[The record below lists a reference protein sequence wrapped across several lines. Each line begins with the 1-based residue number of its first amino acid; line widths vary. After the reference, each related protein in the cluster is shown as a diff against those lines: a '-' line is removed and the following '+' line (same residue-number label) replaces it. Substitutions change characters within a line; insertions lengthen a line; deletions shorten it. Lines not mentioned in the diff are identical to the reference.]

1 MTQHT
6 ATMRKTWTARHDDPR
21 FLTSVARGFQVFD
34 ALSNGSGPMS
44 LTELAAATGLSVPT
58 VQRLTA
64 TLVCAGYL
72 AKDSHSKRYRPT
84 VKTVNLLYSYLSRN
98 QFAKRAWPHLVK
110 LREDVGLDVSLS
122 VRVGDAMIYVHRLP
136 GYAGNFENTLPGKKV
151 PIHLSASGRSLL
163 SLWET
168 QKVQN
173 YLSRLDLCAQTPW
186 SLTDS
191 NAIAAKIADCR
202 EKGFAFV
209 KQEASPGL
217 MTLACPVVCGT
228 EAISGVSVH
237 APVASLSPEDFKNK
251 VLPLVV
257 SVSQALSTPASFRP

>member
-6 ATMRKTWTARHDDPR
+6 TTMPRAQDPR

-34 ALSNGSGPMS
+34 ALSNGDGPMS

-64 TLVCAGYL
+64 TLVYAGYL
-72 AKDSHSKRYRPT
+72 AKDSNSKRYRPT
-84 VKTVNLLYSYLSRN
+84 VKTVHLLYSYLSRN
-98 QFAKRAWPHLVK
+98 RFAKRAWPHLVR
-110 LREDVGLDVSLS
+110 LREDVGFDVSLS
-122 VRVGDAMIYVHRLP
+122 VRVGDEMIYVHRLP

-151 PIHLSASGRSLL
+151 PIQLSASGRSLL
-163 SLWET
+163 SLWEAP
-168 QKVQN
+168 KVQS
-173 YLSRLDLCAQTPW
+173 YLSRLNLRAQTAW

-191 NAIAAKIADCR
+191 NAIAARIADCR

-209 KQEASPGL
+209 KQEVSPGL

-237 APVASLSPEDFKNK
+237 APVASLPSEDFKNK
-251 VLPLVV
+251 ALPLVV
-257 SVSQALSTPASFRP
+257 SVSQALSRAASFRP